1 MAIDDT
7 NVMIATAYETKSS
20 ALVLAYELINDP
32 FSDPDLRK
40 ESYRLDGEGGFHFG
54 SVAMS

>member
-1 MAIDDT
+1 
-7 NVMIATAYETKSS
+7 MIATAYTGKSS

-40 ESYRLDGEGGFHFG
+40 VSYRLDGGASGHKFHFG